1 MANKPRPDIAPRR
14 PSTAELPEAADQ
26 WVHGNDAPAT
36 ASSAAPATA
45 AKPPEAT
52 RRLTLDIPASLHFAM
67 KMRATA
73 TGVAMV
79 DEVTPLLMAHYADD
93 LKRYQRG

>member
-1 MANKPRPDIAPRR
+1 MADKRPEMTPRR

-26 WVHGNDAPAT
+26 WVHGADAPPA
-36 ASSAAPATA
+36 AAVPSAGPR
-45 AKPPEAT
+45 EAT

-79 DEVTPLLMAHYADD
+79 DEVTPLLQTHYADD
-93 LKRYQRG
+93 LTRYQR

>member
-1 MANKPRPDIAPRR
+1 MKPRPRRRRQRRLTPR
-14 PSTAELPEAADQ
+14 
-26 WVHGNDAPAT
+26 
-36 ASSAAPATA
+36 
-45 AKPPEAT
+45 EAT

-93 LKRYQRG
+93 LKRYQR

>member
-1 MANKPRPDIAPRR
+1 M
-14 PSTAELPEAADQ
+14 STHLYRYACLH
-26 WVHGNDAPAT
+26 V
-36 ASSAAPATA
+36 
-45 AKPPEAT
+45 
-52 RRLTLDIPASLHFAM
+52 RVVIPASLHFAM

-93 LKRYQRG
+93 LKRYQR

>member
-1 MANKPRPDIAPRR
+1 MANKPARPDLAPRR
-14 PSTAELPEAADQ
+14 PSAAELPEAADQ
-26 WVHGNDAPAT
+26 WVHGNDTPAT
-36 ASSAAPATA
+36 PAAPAPPA
-45 AKPPEAT
+45 AKPPEAKA
-52 RRLTLDIPASLHFAM
+52 RLTLDIPASLHFAM

-79 DEVTPLLMAHYADD
+79 DEVTPLLMTHYADD